1 MEFEGKV
8 AFVTGGANG
17 IGLAIANSL
26 GRRGMCVMLADVDSD
41 TLVQSCAK
49 LCDKGIDAAW
59 VECDVS
65 DPASV
70 KNAVEATLER
80 FGRVHFLANNAG
92 VSLGGETGTIPIKD
106 WNWILG
112 INLMGA
118 VHCTEALV
126 PVFKS
131 QSEGGFILNT
141 ASMAGHLA
149 LPGGGPYNAS
159 KFGLVGYSEALR
171 QEFASTDIG
180 VGLLCPGWV
189 RTDIHKSAQG
199 SPSKKESE
207 APRKQTEQ
215 DRQVAAA
222 IDAGLEPDV
231 VAEWA
236 LDQIDKGRFYIFTQ
250 ADLAPFVAGRFSEI
264 ETDLQASAAIEDYAL
279 EHAIGVGQEPLDVA
293 VIGAGF
299 SGICAAIKLQESG
312 IVNFRVFEKSDGL
325 GGTWWHNR
333 YPGAAC
339 DIPSHFYCYSFEMNP
354 DWSRFYAPQKEIQS
368 YIQHCAEKYGV
379 RDRISLK
386 CEITELQFDETSSLW
401 IVRFEDGSEVRARF
415 VVNAAGGL
423 HKPFIPEFPGREKF
437 DGVEMHTAE
446 WDENFDP
453 TGKRIAVI
461 GSAASAIQAVP
472 QLAQTAEHVTLYQRT
487 PNYIAAREDFGY
499 SDEEKQSF
507 RRDPSKMQA
516 VREEQF
522 KDKDTRLYPIVVSP
536 AIRKIAEAEIKAH
549 MRSQINDPALAD
561 KLMPDYELG
570 CKRILISDDFLP
582 ALNRSNVT
590 LETAP
595 ITAIEPAGVK
605 SEEALTPVDA
615 IIYATGFDIEGQ
627 RSAFRVTGQN
637 GRSLEDIWQS
647 RADAYKSSMVP
658 DLPNYFLVTG
668 PNSGVGTTSVVYLIE
683 QSVDWIVDVM
693 KLAGRDSLVSVSD
706 ETCHKFSDTLQSQLD
721 NTVWASGC
729 DSWYIG
735 SNGRIETLFPGNAR
749 DFANQMSHVDEAE
762 FVLTEL
768 ASNKGKP
775 PRNWTARRQAGKDPT
790 PARKLDP
797 TIGAI
802 LSSPDAKNGPKMQ
815 EMSAPDARALFSAMV
830 ERLEA
835 PISIPCAIEDG
846 AMELEGR
853 TLNYR
858 IYRPAEAS
866 PEAAGMVFF
875 HGGGWVIG
883 DLDTHDNACR
893 ALAIGSGVTLISV
906 DYRRAPEFKF
916 PAPVE
921 DARDAYL
928 WVVQNAAALGLDPT
942 RIGVGG
948 DSAGA
953 NLSAVTAQL
962 LRDADGP
969 KCAWSALIYP
979 SVAVGHET
987 PSSIEFAE
995 GFGLD
1000 AALQDWF
1007 ARHYIPEGVDWE
1019 DPRISPLRAVTHAN
1033 LPPAL
1038 IATAGFDPLRD
1049 AGQEFASALRDAG
1062 VPVDYVEYSSLIHGF
1077 KSWVGIIPDAAAA
1090 LHDIAERIGT
1100 LASSQGRKATKK
1112 HENFNPSLTE
1122 HSDPIGGYHE

>member
-8 AFVTGGANG
+8 AFVTGAANG
-17 IGLAIANSL
+17 IGLAISKSL
-26 GRRGMCVMLADVDSD
+26 GRRGMQVMLADIDGD
-41 TLVQSCAK
+41 KLKASCAQ
-49 LCDKGIDAAW
+49 LCSEGIDAAW

-70 KNAVEATLER
+70 ERAAEATVAQ
-80 FGRVHFLANNAG
+80 FGKVHFLANNAG
-92 VSLGGETGTIPIKD
+92 VSLGGQTGTLSIED

-118 VHCTEALV
+118 VQCTEVFV
-126 PVFKS
+126 PVFKA
-131 QSEGGFILNT
+131 QNEGGFILNT

-171 QEFASTDIG
+171 QEFASTNIG

-199 SPSKKESE
+199 SPSKKKGYAAREE
-207 APRKQTEQ
+207 TDQ

-231 VAEWA
+231 VAEWT
-236 LDQIDKGRFYIFTQ
+236 LDQIDKGRFYIFTD
-250 ADLAPFVAGRFSEI
+250 ADLAPFVAGRFAEI
-264 ETDLQASAAIEDYAL
+264 ETDLQASASIDDYAL
-279 EHAIGVGQEPLDVA
+279 EHAVATGQEPLDVA

-299 SGICAAIKLQESG
+299 SGVCAAIKLQESG
-312 IVNFRVFEKSDGL
+312 IVNFRVVEKSDGV

-368 YIQHCAEKYGV
+368 YIANCAEKYGV
-379 RDRISLK
+379 RDRISLN
-386 CEITELQFDETSSLW
+386 CEITELQFDESSSLW
-401 IVRFEDGSEVRARF
+401 IVRFADGSEVRARF
-415 VVNAAGGL
+415 IVNGAGGL
-423 HKPFIPEFPGREKF
+423 HKPFIPEIPGRENF
-437 DGVEMHTAE
+437 DGVEVHTAE
-446 WDENFDP
+446 WDEAFNP
-453 TGKRIAVI
+453 SGKRIAVI

-472 QLAQTAEHVTLYQRT
+472 QLARTAEHVTLYQRT

-499 SDEEKQSF
+499 SDAEKNGF
-507 RRDPSKMQA
+507 RKNPARMQA
-516 VREEQF
+516 VRDEQF

-536 AIRKIAEAEIKAH
+536 AIRRVAEADIKAH
-549 MRSQINDPALAD
+549 MRSQIDDPVLAE

-590 LETAP
+590 LKTAP
-595 ITAIEPAGVK
+595 ITAIEPTGVE
-605 SEEALTPVDA
+605 SEGTLTPVDA

-637 GRSLEDIWQS
+637 GRALEDIWQT

-683 QSVDWIVDVM
+683 QSVDWIIDVI
-693 KLAGRDSLVSVSD
+693 KLAGRDRLVSVSE
-706 ETCHKFSDTLQSQLD
+706 ETCLAFGDAMQSQLGK
-721 NTVWASGC
+721 TVWASGC

-749 DFANQMSHVDEAE
+749 DFADQMSHVDEAE
-762 FVLTEL
+762 FILTEL
-768 ASNKGKP
+768 AANKGKP
-775 PRNWTARRQAGKDPT
+775 PRNWTPRRQASKDPA
-790 PARKLDP
+790 PQRKLDP

-815 EMSAPDARALFSAMV
+815 EMSAKEARALFSAMV

-835 PISIPCAIEDG
+835 PISIPCVVENG
-846 AMELEGR
+846 TMELEGR

-858 IYRPAEAS
+858 IYRPDETE
-866 PEAAGMVFF
+866 PEGTGMVYF

-893 ALAIGSGVTLISV
+893 ALAVGSGVTLVSV
-906 DYRRAPEFKF
+906 DYRRAPEFQF

-928 WVVQNAAALGLDPT
+928 WVVRNAATLGLEPS
-942 RIGVGG
+942 RLGVGG

-953 NLSAVTAQL
+953 NLAAVTALL
-962 LRDADGP
+962 LRDTGGP
-969 KCAWSALIYP
+969 QCAWSALIYP
-979 SVAVGHET
+979 SVAAGYET
-987 PSSIEFAE
+987 PSSIAFAE

-1007 ARHYIPEGVDWE
+1007 ARHYIPEGVNWD
-1019 DPRISPLRAVTHAN
+1019 DPRISPLKAECHAK

-1049 AGQEFASALRDAG
+1049 AGNEFAAALQEAG

-1077 KSWVGIIPDAAAA
+1077 KSWAGIVPDAAAA
-1090 LHDIAERIGT
+1090 LQDIAARVGT
-1100 LASSQGRKATKK
+1100 LARAQRRQAA
-1112 HENFNPSLTE
+1112 E
-1122 HSDPIGGYHE
+1122 

>member
-1 MEFEGKV
+1 MEFEGKI
-8 AFVTGGANG
+8 AFVTGAANG
-17 IGLAIANSL
+17 IGLAISKSL
-26 GRRGMCVMLADVDSD
+26 GRRGMRVMLTDIDGDKLIA
-41 TLVQSCAK
+41 SCAM
-49 LCDKGIDAAW
+49 LCSEGIDAAW

-70 KNAVEATLER
+70 GRAAEATLAR
-80 FGRVHFLANNAG
+80 FGKVHFLANNAG
-92 VSLGGETGTIPIKD
+92 VSLGGQTGTIPIKD

-118 VHCTEALV
+118 VHCTEVFV
-126 PVFKS
+126 PVFKA
-131 QSEGGFILNT
+131 QNEGGFILNT

-189 RTDIHKSAQG
+189 RTDIHKSAQE
-199 SPSKKESE
+199 SPSNKEGDATRE
-207 APRKQTEQ
+207 ETDQ

-231 VAEWA
+231 VAEWT
-236 LDQIDKGRFYIFTQ
+236 LDQIGKGRFYIFTQ
-250 ADLAPFVAGRFSEI
+250 ADLAPFVAGRFAEI
-264 ETDLQASAAIEDYAL
+264 ETGLQASTSIEDYAL
-279 EHAIGVGQEPLDVA
+279 EHAIASGQEPLDVA

-299 SGICAAIKLQESG
+299 SGVCAAIKLQESG
-312 IVNFRVFEKSDGL
+312 IVNFRVFEKSSGI

-354 DWSRFYAPQKEIQS
+354 DWSRFYAPQQEIQS
-368 YIQHCAEKYGV
+368 YIAHCADKYSV
-379 RDRISLK
+379 RDRISLN
-386 CEITELQFDETSSLW
+386 CEITDLQFDESSSLW
-401 IVRFEDGSEVRARF
+401 IVLFADGSEVRTRF
-415 VVNAAGGL
+415 VVNGAGGL
-423 HKPFIPEFPGREKF
+423 HKPFIPELPGRENF
-437 DGVEMHTAE
+437 DGIEMHTAE
-446 WDENFDP
+446 WDEGFDP
-453 TGKRIAVI
+453 SGKRIAVI

-472 QLAQTAEHVTLYQRT
+472 QLAKTAAQVTLFQRT
-487 PNYIAAREDFGY
+487 PNYIAARQDFAY
-499 SDEEKQSF
+499 SDEQKHSF
-507 RRDPSKMQA
+507 RRDLAQMQA
-516 VREEQF
+516 VRDEQF

-536 AIRKIAEAEIKAH
+536 AIRRVAEAEIKAH
-549 MRSQINDPALAD
+549 MRSQIDDPDLAE

-582 ALNRSNVT
+582 TLNRSNVA

-595 ITAIEPAGVK
+595 ITAIEPTGVISK
-605 SEEALTPVDA
+605 ETLTQVDA

-627 RSAFRVTGQN
+627 RSAFRVTGQR
-637 GRSLEDIWQS
+637 GRSLDDIWQT

-683 QSVDWIVDVM
+683 QSVDWIVDVI
-693 KLAGRDSLVSVSD
+693 KLAGRDRLVSVSK
-706 ETCHKFSDTLQSQLD
+706 ETCLGFGDAMQSQLD

-735 SNGRIETLFPGNAR
+735 SNGRIETLYPGNAQ

-762 FVLTEL
+762 FVLTKL
-768 ASNKGKP
+768 TANKGKP
-775 PRNWTARRQAGKDPT
+775 PHNWTPRRQVNKDLAL
-790 PARKLDP
+790 ARKLDS

-802 LSSPDAKNGPKMQ
+802 LSSPDAKNGPKMH
-815 EMSAPDARALFSAMV
+815 EMSAVDARVLFSAMV

-835 PISIPCAIEDG
+835 PISIVCAVENG
-846 AMELEGR
+846 TMELDGR

-858 IYRPAEAS
+858 VYRPDKAGSE
-866 PEAAGMVFF
+866 EAGMVYF

-893 ALAIGSGVTLISV
+893 ALAAGSGVTLVSV
-906 DYRRAPEFKF
+906 DYRRAPEFQF

-921 DARDAYL
+921 DAQDAYL
-928 WVVQNAAALGLDPT
+928 WVVRNAAALGLDAT

-953 NLSAVTAQL
+953 NLAAVTAQL
-962 LRDADGP
+962 LRDAGGP
-969 KCAWSALIYP
+969 QCAWSALIYP
-979 SVAVGHET
+979 SVAAGHET

-1000 AALQDWF
+1000 ATLQDWF
-1007 ARHYIPEGVDWE
+1007 ARHYIPEGVDWD
-1019 DPRISPLRAVTHAN
+1019 DPRISPLKADSHAN

-1049 AGQEFASALRDAG
+1049 AGQEFATALRDAG

-1077 KSWVGIIPDAAAA
+1077 KSWAGIVPDAAEA
-1090 LHDIAERIGT
+1090 LHDIAARLGT
-1100 LASSQGRKATKK
+1100 LAGTQGRKAA
-1112 HENFNPSLTE
+1112 E
-1122 HSDPIGGYHE
+1122 